1 MVTDWIAGIKEE
13 LTRPLPGSKAQ
24 MRMAPTLMRPGKS
37 KLPVRDSGVLLL
49 LYPVKEQLFTVF
61 MKRPE
66 YGGPHSG
73 QISFPGG
80 KFEQGDVT
88 LTGTALRE
96 SYEEI
101 GIDPGAVE
109 VLGTLSPLSIPVSN
123 FKLLPVVGFL
133 PEKPDFN
140 TDPKEVVY
148 LIEAEISFL
157 TDPCIVKRE
166 VLILGNYSVEV
177 PYYDIRGEH
186 VWGATAMIMSEF
198 LEVAGRV

>member
-1 MVTDWIAGIKEE
+1 
-13 LTRPLPGSKAQ
+13 

-49 LYPVKEQLFTVF
+49 LYPDKEQLFTVF

-88 LTGTALRE
+88 LTNTALRE
-96 SYEEI
+96 SHEEI
-101 GIDPGAVE
+101 GIDPGTIV
-109 VLGTLSPLSIPVSN
+109 VLGTLTPLSIPVSN

-133 PEKPDFN
+133 PEKPDFKM
-140 TDPKEVVY
+140 DPKEVVY

-166 VLILGNYSVEV
+166 VLVLGDYSVEV
-177 PYYDIRGEH
+177 PYYDIRGDH

-198 LEVAGRV
+198 LEVVRKFKDSKI